1 MIRCGDP
8 QSKED
13 IQSSDKAATVY
24 MKGPFIYVAEQAK
37 SKQTERKRGLLLW
50 SDEIIRDLIK
60 PNWSV
65 KTDINLTAMLHMY
78 QTLWVWLI
86 CFIFREIAQ
95 KRRHWKILEFS
106 YFKVV
111 FKCWCFIALKVMSL
125 LGKRFIGF
133 TVCVCVW
140 GVYHLYGPVE
150 ASVVFSLK
158 EIQVLNS

>member
-65 KTDINLTAMLHMY
+65 KTDINLTAMVHMY

-86 CFIFREIAQ
+86 FVLFSERSH
-95 KRRHWKILEFS
+95 KRDDTERSWSFLILKSCLNADALLHWKS
-106 YFKVV
+106 
-111 FKCWCFIALKVMSL
+111 W
-125 LGKRFIGF
+125 
-133 TVCVCVW
+133 
-140 GVYHLYGPVE
+140 VY
-150 ASVVFSLK
+150 
-158 EIQVLNS
+158 

>member
-86 CFIFREIAQ
+86 FVLFSERSH
-95 KRRHWKILEFS
+95 KRDDTERSWSFLILKSCLNADALLHWKS
-106 YFKVV
+106 WV
-111 FKCWCFIALKVMSL
+111 L

-140 GVYHLYGPVE
+140 GGFIIFMELLRLLWFS
-150 ASVVFSLK
+150 ASKKYKF
-158 EIQVLNS
+158 

>member
-1 MIRCGDP
+1 
-8 QSKED
+8 
-13 IQSSDKAATVY
+13 

-86 CFIFREIAQ
+86 FVLFSERSH
-95 KRRHWKILEFS
+95 KRDDTERSWSFLILKSCLNADALLHWKS
-106 YFKVV
+106 
-111 FKCWCFIALKVMSL
+111 W
-125 LGKRFIGF
+125 
-133 TVCVCVW
+133 
-140 GVYHLYGPVE
+140 VY
-150 ASVVFSLK
+150 
-158 EIQVLNS
+158 